1 MTKRCTFGS
10 KIGTKS
16 LVRRYQAKFAKTVP
30 EHLKVCHIWL
40 IKSKKIMFSYIFIN
54 IIQLILFSIENLPI
68 AGKKVNITNEKRQLN
83 YVNKKYN

>member
-1 MTKRCTFGS
+1 
-10 KIGTKS
+10 
-16 LVRRYQAKFAKTVP
+16 
-30 EHLKVCHIWL
+30 
-40 IKSKKIMFSYIFIN
+40 MFSYIFIN